1 MLYDELKKDNLYAL
15 KEHNNA
21 KRVALGIVITRA
33 TLLRAEKKAE
43 EKELTDDD
51 VLQIIQKV
59 IKEINDEAEAFKN
72 ANRMEQYEELLK
84 QKQSLEGYLPK
95 MMSKEEILVEINKL
109 EDKSMP
115 SIMKHFKTN
124 FVGKVN
130 MSDVSQIAR
139 EMNK

>member
-15 KEHNNA
+15 KENNNA

-59 IKEINDEAEAFKN
+59 IKEINDEAEAIKN

-95 MMSKEEILVEINKL
+95 MMSKDNLL
-109 EDKSMP
+109 S
-115 SIMKHFKTN
+115 
-124 FVGKVN
+124 
-130 MSDVSQIAR
+130 
-139 EMNK
+139 

>member
-95 MMSKEEILVEINKL
+95 MMSKEEILAEINKL